1 VQQVTSKDGTTIAF
15 DRTGDGSPVIIVG
28 GAFSQRKYPYLVQL
42 AGLLAERFA
51 IINYDRRGRGDSG
64 DTRPYAIERE
74 VEDLGALIDE
84 VGGSA
89 SVFGLSSG
97 ANLALQAA
105 ADGLAIVRLA
115 LWEPP
120 FALVGE
126 SPLPPD
132 ALVERYGE
140 MIAAGRR
147 GEVVEYFMEKVVGL
161 PPEVAAQARKSP
173 FWHEQEALAHT
184 LVYDTILLG
193 DGSLPVERA
202 AAVKAS
208 TLVLEG
214 GESFPFMR
222 GTARALAD
230 FIQDAQWCV
239 LEGQTHEV
247 APEVIAPVLEEFFVG
262 GSRRR
267 ESGNDRED

>member
-1 VQQVTSKDGTTIAF
+1 
-15 DRTGDGSPVIIVG
+15 
-28 GAFSQRKYPYLVQL
+28 
-42 AGLLAERFA
+42 
-51 IINYDRRGRGDSG
+51 
-64 DTRPYAIERE
+64 
-74 VEDLGALIDE
+74 
-84 VGGSA
+84 
-89 SVFGLSSG
+89 
-97 ANLALQAA
+97 
-105 ADGLAIVRLA
+105 
-115 LWEPP
+115 
-120 FALVGE
+120 
-126 SPLPPD
+126 
-132 ALVERYGE
+132 

-147 GEVVEYFMEKVVGL
+147 GEVVEYFIEKVVGL
-161 PPEVAAQARKSP
+161 PPEVVAQARKSP

-230 FIQDAQWCV
+230 FIQYAQWCV

-247 APEVIAPVLEEFFVG
+247 AQRPSPPCWRSSSSAEAGAGRAAMTERIEMEASETQARCTG
-262 GSRRR
+262 
-267 ESGNDRED
+267 